1 MHRRRLVTIG
11 LLLCL
16 LAVLSYYGYRAY
28 PEVRLIDCL
37 RDPERF
43 DGVSITVGNE
53 AKVWQIVEDGFVV
66 RQMGRLVRVQG
77 DPGTARVGD
86 FVRFQAQFHR
96 DGHLTLQRLYV
107 AKRRRAKVAISLLPA
122 LLVAVL
128 VVRSYRFDRRRL
140 CFVERRQC
148 QT

>member
-1 MHRRRLVTIG
+1 VTVV

-16 LAVLSYYGYRAY
+16 LATLTYYGYRAY
-28 PEVRLIDCL
+28 PEVRLVDCL

-43 DGVSITVGNE
+43 DGVSITVGTE
-53 AKVWQIVEDGFVV
+53 ATVGQILEDGFVV

-77 DPGTARVGD
+77 DPGDARVGD
-86 FVRFQAQFHR
+86 FVRLQAQFHK

-107 AKRRRAKVAISLLPA
+107 AKKRRAKLAISLLPA

-128 VVRSYRFDRRRL
+128 VVRSYRFDRKRL